1 MDRKEQIEQEE
12 LERLEWSAGVF
23 DDDLE
28 YDDFEEMEE
37 KEETEEQKQ
46 KNKAIDQVIS
56 GKHLNYLKSVLIAQ
70 LLLEANDELKGS
82 KAFRQNIKY
91 QVGKT
96 NKLLEE
102 VYQEGFNTVYY
113 NNPEFCTNVLNKLDG
128 LFDKIKTATID
139 ELVMIDALID
149 QYYKDQDTINEEQKV
164 EFTKID

>member
-1 MDRKEQIEQEE
+1 MDRKEQIEQLELMKEE
-12 LERLEWSAGVF
+12 QRAGV
-23 DDDLE
+23 LE
-28 YDDFEEMEE
+28 AQ
-37 KEETEEQKQ
+37 ETTSE
-46 KNKAIDQVIS
+46 VIS
-56 GKHLNYLKSVLIAQ
+56 DKHLNYLKSVLIAQ

-102 VYQEGFNTVYY
+102 VYQEGFNVVYY

-128 LFDKIKTATID
+128 LFNKIKTATID

-149 QYYKDQDTINEEQKV
+149 QYYTNQDTINKEQEV